1 MLDNIIV
8 GDNDLL
14 EVRPDL
20 KQYFTHDGA
29 SNFTTEIEFAK
40 KIIVR
45 EVRTREQSL
54 TGLTGDDLQDRI
66 DTVKDLEDKCL
77 HDKIVL
83 QTISLIFLNNNEL
96 DLAEEYRKLSSII
109 DLDYTIT
116 ADDTEQI
123 DNQPTRFGR

>member
-8 GDNDLL
+8 EDSDLL
-14 EVRPDL
+14 AVRPDL
-20 KQYFTHDGA
+20 NKYFTHDGA
-29 SNFTTEIEFAK
+29 INYLTEIEFVK
-40 KIIVR
+40 KQIVR
-45 EVRTREQSL
+45 EIRTREQSL

-83 QTISLIFLNNNEL
+83 QTISLIFLNGNEL
-96 DLAEEYRKLSSII
+96 DLAEEYKNLSATI

-116 ADDTEQI
+116 SDDTEQI
-123 DNQPTRFGR
+123 DNRPTRLGR

>member
-8 GDNDLL
+8 EDSDLL
-14 EVRPDL
+14 AVRPDL
-20 KQYFTHDGA
+20 NKYFTHDGA
-29 SNFTTEIEFAK
+29 INYLTEIEFVK
-40 KIIVR
+40 KQIVR
-45 EVRTREQSL
+45 EIRTREQSL

-66 DTVKDLEDKCL
+66 DTVKDLEDNCL

-96 DLAEEYRKLSSII
+96 DLAEEYKNLSATI

-116 ADDTEQI
+116 SDDTEQI
-123 DNQPTRFGR
+123 DNRPTRLGR